1 MNLSQR
7 LILGLILAMTF
18 ILVASITVTLEI
30 LTSNQA
36 GNAILIVIFL
46 YALFIMSG
54 SNFE

>member
-36 GNAILIVIFL
+36 GNAILIIIFL